1 MTLSPW
7 TTLVLAAVF
16 ETGWA
21 VGLKFVHGPRRA
33 LAIGW
38 VLVSLAASM
47 VLLERAARSIPI
59 GTAYAVWTGL
69 GAACTA
75 LMGMFW
81 LGEPVRA
88 ARVFFLVLLVGA
100 VVGLKA
106 TAR

>member
-1 MTLSPW
+1 MSPW
-7 TTLVLAAVF
+7 ATLVLAAIF

-21 VGLKFVHGPRRA
+21 VGLKFVNGPRRGW
-33 LAIGW
+33 AIAW

-75 LMGMFW
+75 LLGMLW
-81 LGEPVRA
+81 LGEPARA
-88 ARVFFLVLLVGA
+88 SRLFFLALLVGA